1 MNSRGCWYINPKVF
15 LCPKYTSQ
23 TYKKAE
29 KKIQESNREMH
40 EKENNQE
47 KSKKKKILIS
57 ISDFDFR
64 THKGP
69 KATSFYIE
77 I

>member
-1 MNSRGCWYINPKVF
+1 
-15 LCPKYTSQ
+15 
-23 TYKKAE
+23 
-29 KKIQESNREMH
+29 MH

-77 I
+77 IWTVKQIKILENFVINHPIWKIIQSAEATSR